1 MKTVIINGTAQNN
14 HMEEIVTSTSLLGR
28 HHVIK
33 AEVEALLLGLRY
45 APLAGLLVTW
55 LKIILLLM
63 PPVFRLSALEH
74 CHN

>member
-45 APLAGLLVTW
+45 APLA
-55 LKIILLLM
+55 
-63 PPVFRLSALEH
+63 AY
-74 CHN
+74 